1 MYTNEKSENLFNRQE
16 RGDFGG
22 FGVFCLLCCDGG
34 ERCNF
39 SLALSLF
46 FRKEYVCARVRILSE
61 KKGEDD

>member
-1 MYTNEKSENLFNRQE
+1 MV
-16 RGDFGG
+16 FGC
-22 FGVFCLLCCDGG
+22 FVFCAAVTAENSL
-34 ERCNF
+34 